1 MGAMPWYE
9 LEGSATPVIHIVE
22 SYLHSCSW
30 DPIGAQRGSSDVQ
43 TYVFHSAHPTNSF
56 KDGWTRGRLCKPQT
70 CPFVRKCDLPGW
82 PSAWACSADD
92 VRRVAEQRTAGQ
104 ASATSQGH
112 GRGVVT
118 VSAHAGSAVPDP
130 LSFHTLSV
138 RA

>member
-92 VRRVAEQRTAGQ
+92 VRRATNGRSGERDIAGTR
-104 ASATSQGH
+104 ARCGH
-112 GRGVVT
+112 RFR
-118 VSAHAGSAVPDP
+118 ACRICRAGSSKLP
-130 LSFHTLSV
+130 HTFRV